1 MDYRDT
7 KKWYEKKEHI
17 AYKIDNR
24 RKENAEHVKN
34 VLATVIALAVTF
46 TMVVFMVIRLTS

>member
-17 AYKIDNR
+17 AYQIGNQ

-34 VLATVIALAVTF
+34 VLVTVIALAVTF
-46 TMVVFMVIRLTS
+46 TMVMFMVIRLTS

>member
-1 MDYRDT
+1 MDYRDS

-17 AYKIDNR
+17 AYKIDNQ

-34 VLATVIALAVTF
+34 VLVTVIALAVTF
-46 TMVVFMVIRLTS
+46 TMAVFMITRLTS